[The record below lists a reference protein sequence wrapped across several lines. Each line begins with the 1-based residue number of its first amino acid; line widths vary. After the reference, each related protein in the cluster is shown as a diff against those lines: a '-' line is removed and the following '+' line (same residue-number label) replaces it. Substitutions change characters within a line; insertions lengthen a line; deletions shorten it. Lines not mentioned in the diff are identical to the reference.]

1 MGRGDG
7 RGAGVLGRDVL
18 RDKACAPHGHS
29 DVGFDMRALP
39 AGLALLAVA
48 RRLPHG
54 AWWWRSAVLGVLN
67 VGGFFVLV
75 YVAAQQL
82 PTSIAASIMAL
93 APLAL
98 AALGWLLVH
107 ERPTRWMLTGAGL
120 GIGGVIFVVQ
130 AGPSAVS
137 VLGIAASL
145 AALGISSLG
154 AVLTKR
160 WADGTPVLAVTSW
173 QLLFGGVALLVGALA
188 VEGRPPHL
196 DGAEFA
202 GFGFV
207 ALIATAVA
215 FGCWFSGL
223 ARLPAAHGG
232 NNWTPQ
238 SGDRRL
244 GRHPRRGRDPERA
257 PNRRDRPRAPG
268 HPDRAS
274 GPSRRAHDRFRTSA
288 SGRHQNPGTR
298 RLVRAAYWRYP
309 GMSRTSIASSTV
321 IRRRYPATIIPRPAA
336 ATGTLRRVHA
346 KPVQTKSEPAYP
358 GCRTQR

>member
-1 MGRGDG
+1 
-7 RGAGVLGRDVL
+7 V
-18 RDKACAPHGHS
+18 
-29 DVGFDMRALP
+29 
-39 AGLALLAVA
+39 
-48 RRLPHG
+48 
-54 AWWWRSAVLGVLN
+54 WWWRSAVLGVLN

-82 PTSIAASIMAL
+82 PTSIATSIMAL

-137 VLGIAASL
+137 VVGITASL

-196 DGAEFA
+196 DGAEVA

-223 ARLPAAHGG
+223 ARLPAATVGTVG
-232 NNWTPQ
+232 LLNPVTGALVGTLAAGETLNALQ
-238 SGDRRL
+238 IAGIGLVLL
-244 GRHPRRGRDPERA
+244 GILVGQAVRPGA
-257 PNRRDRPRAPG
+257 P
-268 HPDRAS
+268 
-274 GPSRRAHDRFRTSA
+274 RFRTSA

-309 GMSRTSIASSTV
+309 GMSRTSILSSAV

-336 ATGTLRRVHA
+336 ATGTLRRAHA
-346 KPVQTKSEPAYP
+346 KPAQTKSEPAYP